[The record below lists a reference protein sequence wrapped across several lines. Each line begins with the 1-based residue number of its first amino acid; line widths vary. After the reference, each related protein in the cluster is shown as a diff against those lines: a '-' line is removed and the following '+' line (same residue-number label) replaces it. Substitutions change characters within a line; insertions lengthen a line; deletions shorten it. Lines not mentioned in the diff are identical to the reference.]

1 MSESRTGALAAA
13 GLIPAI
19 GYIRVS
25 MMLEEKISPA
35 IQRDSIESYAARRG
49 YYIPPGMWPEG
60 GWIEDLDVSGRT
72 FQRKI
77 MDAIAQVE
85 KGTAR
90 AILVWKYSRFGRNRT
105 GNQLNL
111 ARVEAA
117 GGELISSTEEVDART
132 AVGKLTRGVLMEIAA
147 FESDRAGESWA
158 DAYQNRVARGLPPYG
173 RAYFGYIRRGRMPH
187 PLSPTHTLRDPS
199 DGEERYEPDMESGA
213 AEMHAELY
221 ETWVVDQNFAS
232 LAREL
237 NRRGFRTSGGLLWS
251 AETVVQLMDRGFAA
265 GLIRIHDP
273 ECACRR
279 PSRCSRRVFRPGA
292 HEALIS
298 PELWAKYLALRAGK
312 VIRRVR
318 SVHHYVSFISCWHCG
333 GGMHLRQG
341 SASFYCGSRARH
353 DEEVCGSRHV
363 PLRAVDEAVLSVL
376 RDWAPEIEAAAAAA
390 SVEPVR
396 REKDVRRLT
405 KELERVAG
413 ELDRQTLLLTR
424 GLIPEDSYLRTRDDL
439 LAEQAQFR
447 ESLRQL
453 EADAEEA
460 RISPRAARQVMDGL
474 VAEWPSLGVLERR
487 SLLMQVIERVAV
499 EKPSYEQAW
508 LWIYPTFE
516 GEAKRVRLGGKAQLE
531 RVIEVVVQA
540 LTDGGG
546 RSFGAGELRALAGA
560 SSPTFTRAMRDLV
573 SMGVVAR
580 EGTPPIT
587 RYVLLKP
594 MPAQPTLDAVK
605 TEIVRA
611 LVEMRGETLGARELR
626 VRVGATLP
634 TFGRAVMVLAAE
646 GVLAREGKGKLS
658 RYRLATQAS
667 RIAGQK
673 RL

>member
-1 MSESRTGALAAA
+1 MSESRGGALAAA

-49 YYIPPGMWPEG
+49 YYISPGMWPEG

-85 KGTAR
+85 KGAAK

-111 ARVEAA
+111 ARVEVA

-221 ETWVVDQNFAS
+221 EMWVVDQNFAA

-251 AETVVQLMDRGFAA
+251 AETVLQLMDRGFAA

-273 ECACRR
+273 DCGCRR
-279 PSRCSRRVFRPGA
+279 ASRCTRRVLRPGA
-292 HEALIS
+292 HPPLIS
-298 PELWAKYLALRAGK
+298 PELWARYQALRAGK

-333 GGMHLRQG
+333 GGMHLKQH
-341 SASFYCGSRARH
+341 SASFFCGSRARH

-363 PLRAVDEAVLSVL
+363 PLRAVDEAVVGVL
-376 RDWAPEIEAAAAAA
+376 RVWAPEIEAAAAAVR
-390 SVEPVR
+390 VEPAQ
-396 REKDVRRLT
+396 REKDLRRLT

-413 ELDRQTLLLTR
+413 DLDRQTLLLTR
-424 GLIPEDSYLRTRDDL
+424 GLIPEDSYLRTRDGL
-439 LAEQAQFR
+439 LAEQEQFR
-447 ESLRQL
+447 ASLRQL
-453 EADAEEA
+453 ETDAEEA

-474 VAEWPSLGVLERR
+474 VAEWPSFGVLERR

-531 RVIEVVVQA
+531 RVMELVLQL
-540 LTDGGG
+540 LTEAGG
-546 RSFGAGELRALAGA
+546 RSVGAGELRSVIGA

-573 SMGVVAR
+573 SLGVVAR
-580 EGTPPIT
+580 EGAGPIT
-587 RYVLLKP
+587 RYLLLKP
-594 MPAQPTLDAVK
+594 LLAQPTLDSVK

-611 LVEMRGETLGARELR
+611 LVEMRGGTLGARELR
-626 VRVGATLP
+626 LRVGATLP

-646 GVLAREGKGKLS
+646 GVLAREGRGKLS
-658 RYRLATQAS
+658 RYRLATS
-667 RIAGQK
+667 GRSG
-673 RL
+673 